1 MARLK
6 IRHLIIGS
14 KYISAIFAPTYLPIV
29 VMGLLF
35 LCSYLNMLPWFYK
48 LFILLLVYCFT
59 ILLPTFLIKFYLK
72 HRDLSVLQLSSKE
85 HRIIP
90 YAISILCYVGGMLAL
105 EKLHVPHFMIT
116 ILLAALVIQ
125 GICALINAL
134 WWKPSTHAAGAGGV
148 IGAFMAFALI
158 FSFNPLWW
166 FSIMIILAGLVGSSR
181 IVLHQNGV
189 LQIFVSFLIGAVCAN
204 LIILFV

>member
-1 MARLK
+1 MAHFK

-14 KYISAIFAPTYLPIV
+14 KYISMIFAPTYLPLL

-35 LCSYLNMLPWFYK
+35 LFSYLNMLPWFYK

-59 ILLPTFLIKFYLK
+59 VLLPTILIKFYYK
-72 HRDLSVLQLSSKE
+72 HRNLNLLQLSSKE
-85 HRIIP
+85 YRIIP
-90 YAISILCYVGGMLAL
+90 YAISIVCYFAGMLAL
-105 EKLHVPHFMIT
+105 EKLHVPHFMAT
-116 ILLAALVIQ
+116 ILLSALIIQ
-125 GICALINAL
+125 GVCALINAL

-148 IGAFMAFALI
+148 IGAFMAFSII
-158 FSFNPLWW
+158 FSFNPLVW
-166 FSIMIILAGLVGSSR
+166 FSIMIIIAGFVGSSR

-204 LIILFV
+204 LIILLI